1 MTLTKRMRKNPTA
14 TLRLTLDLE
23 ALRGN
28 WLALSK
34 YLRQLSLEPQLK
46 RTVMGW
52 VWKDVYP
59 HCATRGCEIFFI
71 AHWSELE
78 HVAKYVSPSHVSV
91 LHGPL
96 NEEGSVLLKFG
107 SGPCYKFGETGYCLE
122 ESWRG
127 ALSLDGRYWYEPS
140 WFIT

>member
-14 TLRLTLDLE
+14 TLRLTLDVE

-34 YLRQLSLEPQLK
+34 LSEAASLEPQLK

-59 HCATRGCEIFFI
+59 HCATRAARSF
-71 AHWSELE
+71 L
-78 HVAKYVSPSHVSV
+78 
-91 LHGPL
+91 
-96 NEEGSVLLKFG
+96 
-107 SGPCYKFGETGYCLE
+107 
-122 ESWRG
+122 
-127 ALSLDGRYWYEPS
+127 
-140 WFIT
+140 